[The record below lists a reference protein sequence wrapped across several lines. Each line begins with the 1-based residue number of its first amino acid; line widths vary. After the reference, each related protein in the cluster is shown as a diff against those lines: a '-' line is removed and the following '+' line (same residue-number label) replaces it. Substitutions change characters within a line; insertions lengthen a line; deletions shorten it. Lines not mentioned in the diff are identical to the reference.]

1 MKVIYTREG
10 DNVRFTNR
18 LLVSSAQTSTKHSS
32 DIDEIYKCKENLKN
46 VVNKFVGVVTFVLDY
61 C

>member
-18 LLVSSAQTSTKHSS
+18 LLVSSAQTRSKHGS